1 MRITII
7 HGQSHKGSTYHIT
20 EQMKNK
26 LSNKCNAN
34 NKSNACN
41 KNTESSASPI
51 IYEFFMPADA
61 PDFCVGCFRCIMK
74 GEDSCPH
81 QENIQKIVKAIEAS
95 DVIIVDS
102 PTYCMEMTGQLKVF
116 FDHLAYMWL
125 SHRPNPAMYAKV
137 GIVVSTAAGAG
148 AKRVS
153 KSISHQLFWLGI
165 SKCFQLPVN
174 VNASSWNEVSA
185 EKKNKIEART
195 DKIAGKAMRKAT
207 VGIKSRFMFTVM
219 RMNQKA
225 NTWNPID
232 KNHWEENGWLGKVR
246 PW

>member
-20 EQMKNK
+20 EQIKNK
-26 LSNKCNAN
+26 LSN
-34 NKSNACN
+34 
-41 KNTESSASPI
+41 ESTV

-61 PDFCVGCFRCIMK
+61 PGFCVGCFQCIMK
-74 GEDSCPH
+74 GENSCPH
-81 QENIQKIVKAIEAS
+81 QESIQKIVKAMEAS

-125 SHRPNPAMYAKV
+125 SHRPNHTMYAKV

-165 SKCFQLPVN
+165 SNRCQLHVN
-174 VNASSWNEVSA
+174 VNASSWNEVSD
-185 EKKNKIEART
+185 ELKSKIEAQT
-195 DKIAGKAMRKAT
+195 DKIARKAT
-207 VGIKSRFMFTVM
+207 KKSAVGTKSSFMFTVM

-232 KNHWEENGWLGKVR
+232 KNYWEEKGWLGKVR